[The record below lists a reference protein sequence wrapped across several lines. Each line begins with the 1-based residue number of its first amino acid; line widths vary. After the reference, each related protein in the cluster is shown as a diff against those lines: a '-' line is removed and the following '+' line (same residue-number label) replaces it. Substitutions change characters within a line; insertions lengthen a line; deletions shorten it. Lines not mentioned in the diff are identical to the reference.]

1 MKENVL
7 EMKCAYLE
15 VTMKYLSELK
25 PKDTGT
31 IKKIEGTGNLKRKLL
46 DMGVIPGSSFEVVK
60 LAPLGD
66 PVEIKIKGYHL
77 SLRKEEANKITVEAK
92 CL

>member
-1 MKENVL
+1 
-7 EMKCAYLE
+7 
-15 VTMKYLSELK
+15 MKYLSELK

-46 DMGVIPGSSFEVVK
+46 DMGVIPGSSFEIVK

-92 CL
+92 CS